1 MSKTLARSLEKET
14 TTLELAQDSSRPPST
29 GHEKECCEQT
39 MAQFQVVHP
48 YQSMRKKVPSKSLPE
63 SPAIP
68 STDLKESSE
77 QTQGPV
83 SSHPTIRGLERKT
96 TDKTL
101 PKSPASQHPPTLR
114 WNAGRKARPSDES
127 SPLPESLESNNKPDL
142 AQVCS
147 HPATRTLRGMR
158 RANHGLESR
167 RS

>member
-39 MAQFQVVHP
+39 MAQFQVVRP

-77 QTQGPV
+77 QNQGPV
-83 SSHPTIRGLERKT
+83 SSHPTIRGLEKENHR
-96 TDKTL
+96 
-101 PKSPASQHPPTLR
+101 Q
-114 WNAGRKARPSDES
+114 
-127 SPLPESLESNNKPDL
+127 DL
-142 AQVCS
+142 AQVS
-147 HPATRTLRGMR
+147 SQPTSTD
-158 RANHGLESR
+158 LEVECREKSQAQ
-167 RS
+167 